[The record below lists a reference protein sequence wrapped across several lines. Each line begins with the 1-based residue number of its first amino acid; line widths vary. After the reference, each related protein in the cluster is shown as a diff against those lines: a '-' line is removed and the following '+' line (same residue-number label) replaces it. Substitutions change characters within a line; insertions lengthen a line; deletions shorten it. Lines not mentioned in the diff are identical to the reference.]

1 MGLFIMKKYIT
12 LFAGILVCSHI
23 YADSYVFGGRAHF
36 RGVLVHES
44 CAISVEKNRLT
55 TKTPHIPVQIHFS
68 FCPMSI
74 YDNLAI
80 GLSEPNKHTQ
90 EIFFT
95 TPQAKN
101 DFDKEIN
108 IQGYEYISIGQRLIQ
123 YITLPK
129 DDQNIKEKSINLF
142 INHNFE
148 NTLAQSQH
156 ILISVFYP

>member
-23 YADSYVFGGRAHF
+23 HADSYVFGGQAHF

-44 CAISVEKNRLT
+44 CAVSVEKARVT
-55 TKTPHIPVQIHFS
+55 TETPYLPVQIHFS
-68 FCPMSI
+68 LCPMSI

-80 GLSEPNKHTQ
+80 GLSEANKHTH

-108 IQGYEYISIGQRLIQ
+108 IQGDEYISLGQRLIQ
-123 YITLPK
+123 SVALPK
-129 DDQNIKEKSINLF
+129 DDKNIREKSVNVFLNQSIEEPF
-142 INHNFE
+142 
-148 NTLAQSQH
+148 TPSQH
-156 ILISVFYP
+156 VLISVFYP